1 MRFSRATVCFAVLF
15 TAVTAAHGRHIEPEP
30 PHAAPLVRVTF
41 GTVEAP
47 PLAMRE
53 SGGALRGYLGEYLA
67 ALERRSRLRFDVRFF
82 DNLAA
87 LKQAVDRAE
96 VDLAGP
102 LMQTANPRV
111 SALFTRPLERLPIAL
126 VSGPMGP
133 SHSVTTAHL
142 RGRRVG
148 VLQAGTIDGFMELGA
163 NARYVGFESDLD
175 ALEALSNGR
184 VDFVAMEENRAVYYI
199 EKLGLSR
206 FSRPAR
212 LPFHFE
218 PAFAVRADRPALF
231 SDITQAMQTLHS
243 EERAAIRDAWL
254 EPADGHWY
262 RRGAALGAFG
272 ASALL
277 LLTSLFFVARFWAKA
292 REQRARLLQSERM
305 YRALSASISDIVTL
319 HGGDGAIILASP
331 STLGLTGYDPASL
344 KGRYFTDFLHPDD
357 KPAMVDAARAMNQGR
372 ALRRTLRLRCRNG
385 EYRYFEC
392 IGKLF
397 EAGSRGEFVVI
408 SRDVHDQTRILEEL
422 RAAQE
427 RFRYLAYHDAR
438 TGLPNRGG
446 LMARIHEALARLP
459 DDGRPLSLLF
469 VDIDNLKTVNDVRGY
484 AVGDEV
490 IDAVAERLRTVT
502 DGRCELA
509 RLGGDQFAALVRY
522 DERRDLEMLATIMMR
537 ACAQPIDLGG
547 SPVYLTASVGI
558 ARYPE
563 DGENGEGLL
572 AAAGIALYAAKSGG
586 RNLWRYFDPEAGRRA
601 TRRASSLQNLRAAF
615 ERGEFVLHYQPK
627 VSLGIGAVVGFEA
640 LLRWNTPDGMQ
651 AASDLIVAAEQSGFV
666 VTLGEWVVREAAR
679 QSLTWRRQGVRCP
692 IAVNVSAM
700 QLHDERL
707 VGALRE
713 LAMRDPELPELL
725 VLELTETTIATDIDR
740 AKQALGNIA
749 ALGFAMHIDDFGT
762 GYSSLARI
770 SRLPVSAL
778 KIDRSFI
785 AGTPDDVEACEI
797 VKAIMALSRALRLEV
812 IAEGV
817 ETQAQARFLH
827 SCGCEQA
834 QGFLFSAAMEPQEA
848 LEYWEARR
856 DGASDLRTRHH
867 PALHQ

>member
-1 MRFSRATVCFAVLF
+1 MRLSRATAFVALLITAA
-15 TAVTAAHGRHIEPEP
+15 TAVHGRHTEPEP
-30 PHAAPLVRVTF
+30 LQAAPLVRVTF

-96 VDLAGP
+96 VDVAGP

-111 SALFTRPLERLPIAL
+111 HAQFTRPLERLPITL

-133 SHSVTTAHL
+133 SHLVATSDL
-142 RGRRVG
+142 PGKRVG
-148 VLQAGTIDGFMELGA
+148 VLQAGTIDGFMELDA
-163 NARYVGFESDLD
+163 NVRYVGFDSDAD
-175 ALEALSNGR
+175 ALEALANGR

-206 FSRPAR
+206 FWRPAR
-212 LPFHFE
+212 LPFYFE
-218 PAFAVRADRPALF
+218 PALAVRSDRPTLF
-231 SDITQAMQTLHS
+231 SDLTHAMQALHAD
-243 EERAAIRDAWL
+243 ERAAIRDSWL
-254 EPADGHWY
+254 EPAEGRWY
-262 RRGAALGAFG
+262 QRGAALVAFG

-277 LLTSLFFVARFWAKA
+277 LLTSSLFAARFWAKA
-292 REQRARLLQSERM
+292 RGQRARLVQSERLH
-305 YRALSASISDIVTL
+305 RALSASISDMVTL
-319 HGGDGAIILASP
+319 HGADGAIIFASP

-344 KGRYFTDFLHPDD
+344 KGRYFTDFVHPDD
-357 KPAMVDAARAMNQGR
+357 VPAMVDAARAMNRGR
-372 ALRRTLRLRCRNG
+372 ELRRTLRLRCRNG
-385 EYRYFEC
+385 EYRHFEC

-397 EAGSRGEFVVI
+397 NAGKRGEFVVI
-408 SRDVHDQTRILEEL
+408 SRDVNEQTRILDEL
-422 RAAQE
+422 RAARE

-438 TGLPNRGG
+438 TGLPNRSG
-446 LMARIHEALARLP
+446 LMTRIQEVLSTLP
-459 DDGRPLSLLF
+459 DDRRPLSLLF
-469 VDIDNLKTVNDVRGY
+469 LDIDNLKTINDVRGY

-490 IDAVAERLRTVT
+490 IDAVAARLKTVT
-502 DGRCELA
+502 EGRCELA
-509 RLGGDQFAALVRY
+509 RLGGDEFGALVRH
-522 DERRDLEMLATIMMR
+522 DEPGELETLAAIMMR
-537 ACAQPIDLGG
+537 ACAQPIDLDG

-563 DGENGEGLL
+563 DGGTGEELL
-572 AAAGIALYAAKSGG
+572 AAAGIALQAAKSGG
-586 RNLWRYFDPEAGRRA
+586 RNLWRYFDSETGQRA
-601 TRRASSLQNLRAAF
+601 TNRAISLQNLRSAF

-627 VSLGIGAVVGFEA
+627 VALADNVVVGFEA
-640 LLRWNTPDGMQ
+640 LLRWNTPEGMQ
-651 AASDLIVAAEQSGFV
+651 GAGELIAAAEQSGFV

-679 QSLTWRRQGVRCP
+679 QSLAWRRKGMRCP

-700 QLHDERL
+700 QLHDARL
-707 VGALRE
+707 VEALRE
-713 LAMRDPELPELL
+713 LMVRDPELPELL
-725 VLELTETTIATDIDR
+725 VLELTETTIATDIER
-740 AKQALGNIA
+740 ARQALNDIA
-749 ALGFAMHIDDFGT
+749 ALGFAMHVDDFGT

-785 AGTPDDVEACEI
+785 SSTPDDTEACEI
-797 VKAIMALSRALRLEV
+797 VKAVMALSRALSLEV

-817 ETQAQARFLH
+817 ETQAQVRFLQ

-834 QGFLFSAAMEPQEA
+834 QGFFFGAAMVPQEA
-848 LEYWEARR
+848 LILWERPR
-856 DGASDLRTRHH
+856 DATNGLPRQEHL
-867 PALHQ
+867 ALHQ